1 VAVWIHLHHDN
12 SRRHYVRRT
21 SEIHK
26 RLRKW
31 GLEEFG
37 SLVGFARAL
46 GITQQTLNDYT
57 SGRILPGNKM
67 QSRLRSLG
75 CDIEWLMTGPS
86 PQILNKEPGSKGGTS
101 VGWAKFEGW
110 VKTSIDG
117 HDKWEHGRI
126 REGAGVPY
134 RRGSFFCLEIENDTL
149 LSAEPTP
156 ILPGDICIFEAE
168 RHPKNGEI
176 VAVRLKKGKFLVRV
190 MKHLSQSEVELDS
203 ANKYRSY
210 PSIRIKKSDIEK
222 VGVLKSVLQ
231 LTSGEKKFFGIE

>member
-1 VAVWIHLHHDN
+1 
-12 SRRHYVRRT
+12 
-21 SEIHK
+21 
-26 RLRKW
+26 
-31 GLEEFG
+31 LEEFG
-37 SLVGFARAL
+37 SLVSFARAL

-86 PQILNKEPGSKGGTS
+86 LQVSVQESGSGDGTS
-101 VGWAKFEGW
+101 VGWAKFEGR
-110 VKTSIDG
+110 VMTSTEGNDRWD
-117 HDKWEHGRI
+117 HRRI
-126 REGAGVPY
+126 REGAGIPY

-156 ILPGDICIFEAE
+156 VLPGDICIFESE

-176 VAVRLKKGKFLVRV
+176 VAVRLKRGKLLVRV
-190 MKHLSQSEVELDS
+190 MKHLSQHEVELDS

-210 PSIRIKKSDIEK
+210 PSIKIKKSDIVE
-222 VGVLKSVLQ
+222 VGVLKSVMQ
-231 LTSGEKKFFGIE
+231 LTEGEKKFFGLEQ